1 MPDPDAYE
9 RTEPAPLDGARAEP
23 EAFAWPTPPFAAYP
37 APQAQ
42 EQPEPVE
49 ITAINGARS
58 MGQLLRLLPV
68 QRQAL
73 LRLPN
78 TPQALQVDWDELLSL
93 RLLRPL
99 RVPPALPPGSDAADA
114 ADSDF
119 DRRPRS
125 EYRLRLRGGQV
136 LQGQTIGHVE
146 DEAGLFLFLPL
157 SAEDDS
163 VCRLFVPREAIE
175 HWDYGR
181 RIGELLVEDGA
192 LAASQLERAVVEQRQ
207 LRERR
212 VGDILVD
219 SQIVSPEQL
228 LQALE
233 SQSRMPIVRIGEAL
247 VAMQLISAEQL
258 GAALEQQ
265 KHERGMPLGQLL
277 VLRGWVTREQLQS
290 ALARKMGYPTVDV
303 AHFPV
308 ELLALQRLPHAMA
321 RRLEV
326 LPLLLREG
334 RLIVAMED
342 PTRRDVLEEIEFVAQ
357 AKVVPTLAPLGQLA
371 QGIRAAYERIGAMQG
386 SRREGEHLDAPRT
399 DQLVET
405 LEREGGLRAEF
416 DERPIEQSDNNL
428 VRLINS
434 MILEA
439 HARGVSDIHIEC
451 QPGREKVRIRFRRDG
466 VLAPYLELPHTYRQA
481 VVARIK
487 VMCDLDISERR
498 KPQDGKINFARFSQ
512 RHPLELRVAT
522 IPTTHGLEDV
532 VLRLLASSKPLTM
545 DELGMGAPQLA
556 ALREAVERP
565 HGMVLCVGPT
575 GSGKTTTLHSVLAH
589 INTAERKIWTAE
601 DPVEIT
607 QPGLRQVQ
615 VNPKID
621 WTFARAL
628 RAFLRAD
635 PDVIMVGEIRDQ
647 ETADIA
653 IEASLTGH
661 LVLSTLHTNSA
672 AETVGRL
679 LDMGC
684 DPFNF
689 ADSLIAVLAQRLVRR
704 LCPSCVRHRPLEA
717 HEREALMDDYLR
729 VLPPK
734 QRPQRAELLSSWQT
748 QYGLKGVLQ
757 HHEASGCADCDHSG
771 LRGRAGLHELL
782 IVSPGLR
789 QLIQSGARAE
799 EIQRQALM
807 EGMHTLRQDGIL
819 KVLQG
824 VSSLAEVRANTAH

>member
-1 MPDPDAYE
+1 MPDPDSYE
-9 RTEPAPLDGARAEP
+9 PTEPSELNAAEPAPED
-23 EAFAWPTPPFAAYP
+23 FSWPTPPFAAYP

-58 MGQLLRLLPV
+58 VGQLLRLLPG

-73 LRLPN
+73 LRLPSS
-78 TPQALQVDWDELLSL
+78 PQALQVDWDELLSL

-99 RVPPALPPGSDAADA
+99 RVPAALPAQSGDADA

-119 DRRPRS
+119 DRRPRH
-125 EYRLRLRGGQV
+125 EYRLRLRHGPL
-136 LQGQTIGHVE
+136 LQGQTIGYVE
-146 DEAGLFLFLPL
+146 DELGLFLFLPL

-163 VCRLFVPREAIE
+163 VHRLFVPREAIE
-175 HWDYGR
+175 HWEQGR
-181 RIGELLVEDGA
+181 RSGA
-192 LAASQLERAVVEQRQ
+192 TFLATDAVPAEPSDLPALPRPRAQEPGVA
-207 LRERR
+207 
-212 VGDILVD
+212 G
-219 SQIVSPEQL
+219 QIVSPEQL
-228 LQALE
+228 LQALAA
-233 SQSRMPIVRIGEAL
+233 QSRMPIVRIGEAL

-258 GAALEQQ
+258 GAALELQ

-277 VLRGWVTREQLQS
+277 VLRGWVRPEELQS
-290 ALARKMGYPTVDV
+290 ALARKMGYPSVDV

-308 ELLALQRLPHAMA
+308 ELLALQRLPHAVA
-321 RRLEV
+321 RRLEA

-357 AKVVPTLAPLGQLA
+357 AKVVPTLAPLGQLGA
-371 QGIRAAYERIGAMQG
+371 GIRAAYERIGAMQEA
-386 SRREGEHLDAPRT
+386 SRRAGEHLDTPRT
-399 DQLVET
+399 DQLVES
-405 LEREGGLRAEF
+405 LEREGGLRAEH

-545 DELGMGAPQLA
+545 DELGMSPPHLA
-556 ALREAVERP
+556 ALRQAVERP

-575 GSGKTTTLHSVLAH
+575 GSGKTTTLHSVLGH

-607 QPGLRQVQ
+607 QAGLRQVQ
-615 VNPKID
+615 INPKID

-647 ETADIA
+647 ETAEIA

-704 LCPSCVRHRPLEA
+704 LCPSCVRQRRLET
-717 HEREALMDDYLR
+717 HEREALLDDYLR

-734 QRPQRAELLSSWQT
+734 QRPQRAELLGSWQT
-748 QYGLKGVLQ
+748 QYGSKGVLQ
-757 HHEASGCADCDHSG
+757 HYEAPGCPECEHSG

-782 IVSPGLR
+782 MVSPGLR
-789 QLIQSGARAE
+789 QLIQSGARTE
-799 EIQRQALM
+799 EIQRQALL

-824 VSSLAEVRANTAH
+824 VSSMAEVRANTAH

>member
-1 MPDPDAYE
+1 MPDTDSYEATEPDALGE
-9 RTEPAPLDGARAEP
+9 AHIGP
-23 EAFAWPTPPFAAYP
+23 EGFSWPTPPFAAYP
-37 APQAQ
+37 APQPQ
-42 EQPEPVE
+42 EQAEPVE
-49 ITAINGARS
+49 IIAINGARS
-58 MGQLLRLLPV
+58 VGQLLRLLPGP
-68 QRQAL
+68 RQVL
-73 LRLPN
+73 LRLPS

-99 RVPPALPPGSDAADA
+99 RVPPALPLRVGGEDEAE
-114 ADSDF
+114 SDF
-119 DRRPRS
+119 DRRPRHG
-125 EYRLRLRGGQV
+125 YRLRLRGGQV
-136 LQGQTIGHVE
+136 LQGQTIGHLE
-146 DEAGLFLFLPL
+146 DELGLFLFLPL
-157 SAEDDS
+157 SPEDDS
-163 VCRLFVPREAIE
+163 VHRLFVPREAIE

-181 RIGELLVEDGA
+181 RIAELPLDGGG
-192 LAASQLERAVVEQRQ
+192 LGVQPLPR
-207 LRERR
+207 
-212 VGDILVD
+212 GVD
-219 SQIVSPEQL
+219 SSRADGPIVSPEQL

-233 SQSRMPIVRIGEAL
+233 SQSRMPILRIGEAL
-247 VAMQLISAEQL
+247 VAMHLISQQQL
-258 GAALEQQ
+258 EAALEQQ

-308 ELLALQRLPHAMA
+308 ELLALQRLPHAVA

-342 PTRRDVLEEIEFVAQ
+342 PTRRDVLEEIEFVGQ
-357 AKVVPTLAPLGQLA
+357 AKVVPTLAPLGQLGL
-371 QGIRAAYERIGAMQG
+371 GIRAAYERIGAMQG
-386 SRREGEHLDAPRT
+386 NRRDGEHLDAPRT

-405 LEREGGLRAEF
+405 LEREGGLRAEH

-647 ETADIA
+647 ETAEIA

-734 QRPQRAELLSSWQT
+734 QRPQRVELLSSWQT

-757 HHEASGCADCDHSG
+757 HYEAPGCPDCEHSG

-782 IVSPGLR
+782 MVSSGLR